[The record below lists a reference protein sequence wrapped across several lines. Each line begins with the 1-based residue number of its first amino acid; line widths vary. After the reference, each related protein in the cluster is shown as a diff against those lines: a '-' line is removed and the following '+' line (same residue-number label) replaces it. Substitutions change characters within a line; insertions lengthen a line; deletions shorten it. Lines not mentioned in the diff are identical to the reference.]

1 MGLALASTAKEVVK
15 LALDKDLKDIGA
27 SCIPEEI
34 NRGKV
39 DSIQG
44 PMVLMVTKVRNIA
57 APKAKEESQAG
68 PRMLKVSLSDGS
80 MTCHAVEVSPCPKI
94 SLKTAPGTKVRL
106 SKGPLEVSGGF
117 IKLNEGA
124 LEVLGGRVEAL
135 VEKWLTAQ
143 SLAEFTR
150 ADLRIG
156 TGGEVGYHFVSLF
169 NKKHLIISG
178 SSKMGRIWSKEA
190 DA

>member
-1 MGLALASTAKEVVK
+1 MASTAKEVVK

-27 SCIPEEI
+27 SCIPEDI

-39 DSIQG
+39 DSISG

-106 SKGPLEVSGGF
+106 SKGPLEVAGGF
-117 IKLNEGA
+117 IKLDEGA

-156 TGGEVGYHFVSLF
+156 TGGEVRYSIVRFSF
-169 NKKHLIISG
+169 KISFLHRVLQNG
-178 SSKMGRIWSKEA
+178 
-190 DA
+190 

>member
-1 MGLALASTAKEVVK
+1 M
-15 LALDKDLKDIGA
+15 ALDMDMKDIGA

-39 DSIQG
+39 DSITG
-44 PMVLMVTKVRNIA
+44 PMVLMVTKVSLHSSSTKHSYIHIVQVRNIA

-80 MTCHAVEVSPCPKI
+80 MTCHAVEVSPCPKL

-106 SKGPLEVSGGF
+106 NKGPLEVAGGF
-117 IKLNEGA
+117 IKLHEGA
-124 LEVLGGRVEAL
+124 IEVLGGRVELL

-150 ADLRIG
+150 ADLRTG
-156 TGGEVGYHFVSLF
+156 TGGEVRFTCLAS
-169 NKKHLIISG
+169 
-178 SSKMGRIWSKEA
+178 
-190 DA
+190 

>member
-1 MGLALASTAKEVVK
+1 MK
-15 LALDKDLKDIGA
+15 LALDMDMKDIGA

-39 DSIQG
+39 DSITG
-44 PMVLMVTKVRNIA
+44 PMVLMVTKVSLHSSLIRYSCIHIVQVRNIA

-80 MTCHAVEVSPCPKI
+80 MTCHAVEVSPCPKL

-106 SKGPLEVSGGF
+106 NKGPLEVGGGF
-117 IKLNEGA
+117 IKLHEGA
-124 LEVLGGRVEAL
+124 IEVLGGRVEPL

-150 ADLRIG
+150 ADLRTG
-156 TGGEVGYHFVSLF
+156 TGGEVRFTSF
-169 NKKHLIISG
+169 AS
-178 SSKMGRIWSKEA
+178 
-190 DA
+190 